1 MSETTHDSA
10 PSVPPFDETS
20 QKRKILL
27 KQRLLSAAVCLGLL
41 GLVYWSVKSD
51 EIRQVEA
58 VPEKETVF
66 AVLPNRTD
74 KEAFTQ
80 QYARKMTTLKDQ
92 VEKLERA
99 QGERDTKTQKALEE
113 LAQTLDQLNKEL
125 DARLQVLN
133 DDLQAHQEEVAR
145 HQLQGV
151 ELANTGASGD
161 ARSRFTD
168 RLAQQ
173 GGNDDAIGTHTMGM
187 TQFDGSGAS
196 GTTSLSGSRLSL
208 GMIDLD
214 DSVNKT
220 SQAKG
225 SSYATGEAFMEQQS
239 IPKPDVVRPPALRVD
254 DALDVNRAQGQNV
267 KDYVPAGSFVKAT
280 LLSGVYAGTGPDAP
294 TTPTPVLLSVKGDT
308 VLPNHWNADLTDCFL
323 MGNATGE
330 LSSERV
336 QIRLERLSCVRE
348 TGDVIDLRVKGLV
361 TGEDGKVG
369 LKGRLVSRNGK
380 AIASAVGMGFLSGLG
395 QAVSLSAQDVHDGT
409 NYDTV
414 HVSNPWKAGFGKGAA
429 DSMNQITRYYLKLA
443 ERIFP
448 VLEVDAGRVVD
459 VIFSQGVLLGR

>member
-1 MSETTHDSA
+1 MTESTPEST
-10 PSVPPFDETS
+10 PQVPPFDETS
-20 QKRKILL
+20 HKRKILL
-27 KQRLLSAAVCLGLL
+27 KQRLLSGAACLALL
-41 GLVYWSVKSD
+41 GFVYWSVKSD
-51 EIRQVEA
+51 EVHQVEQA
-58 VPEKETVF
+58 PQRETVF
-66 AVLPNRTD
+66 AVLPKHTD

-80 QYARKMTTLKDQ
+80 QFARKMTTLKDQ
-92 VEKLERA
+92 VEKLEKA
-99 QGERDTKTQKALEE
+99 QDERDAKTQKTLSE
-113 LAQTLDQLNKEL
+113 LADSISQLNKEL
-125 DARLQVLN
+125 DSKLQLIN

-145 HQLQGV
+145 NRVNAV
-151 ELANTGASGD
+151 ELPDGD
-161 ARSRFTD
+161 IRSRLTD
-168 RLAQQ
+168 RMEKQGLNTPSAVAPMGLA
-173 GGNDDAIGTHTMGM
+173 NM
-187 TQFDGSGAS
+187 DGSSPQPSSS
-196 GTTSLSGSRLSL
+196 GLLL

-214 DSVNKT
+214 DT
-220 SQAKG
+220 SHKENSAPNP
-225 SSYATGEAFMEQQS
+225 SAYEAGENLMEQRPAPQ
-239 IPKPDVVRPPALRVD
+239 PDVVRPPALRVD

-267 KDYVPAGSFVKAT
+267 KNYIPAGSFVKAT

-294 TTPTPVLLSVKGDT
+294 TTPTPVLLSIKNDT
-308 VLPNHWNADLTDCFL
+308 VLPNDWNADLTGCFL

-336 QIRLERLSCVRE
+336 QIRLERLSCVRQS
-348 TGDVIDLRVKGLV
+348 GDVIDLRVKGLV

-369 LKGRLVSRNGK
+369 LHGRLVSRNGK

-395 QAVSLSAQDVHDGT
+395 QAVSLSAQEVRDGS

-459 VIFSQGVLLGR
+459 VIFSQGVLLGIKES